1 MEDENKRREVLVGAV
16 PARAERKKRNRN
28 GDDPLWRLVS
38 GIAILA
44 AGLIIWLDHL
54 GRLNASDFLPYWPV
68 VLIAY
73 GVTRLVQQRW
83 TAGGIMIVF
92 GIAFMPH
99 VPLLPHIHLS
109 QILGLSPL
117 LISVAGVNL
126 VIQALHPTAKDTS
139 RTGSFR
145 SIAVMGGSGRTIAS
159 EQFLGGDVGAVMGGC
174 DIDLGAARINGEAVI
189 DLLAFWGGAEIK
201 VPRGWQVETN
211 VTVLLGALVN
221 KTEPAIAPNAPRLRI
236 RGSVIMGGVE
246 IKNSRIES

>member
-1 MEDENKRREVLVGAV
+1 METDDKKREVLIGALA
-16 PARAERKKRNRN
+16 ARGERKKRNRN
-28 GDDPLWRLVS
+28 DDPLWRLVS

-44 AGLIIWLDHL
+44 TGLIVWLDHL
-54 GRLNASDFLPYWPV
+54 GRLNANDFLPYWSV
-68 VLIAY
+68 IMIAY
-73 GVTRLVQQRW
+73 GVTRLVQRRW
-83 TAGGIMIVF
+83 TAGGILIVF
-92 GIAFMPH
+92 GLAFLPH
-99 VPLLPHIHLS
+99 IPLLPHIHFS
-109 QILGLSPL
+109 QILGFSPL

-126 VIQALHPTAKDTS
+126 VIQALHPTAKDMS
-139 RTGSFR
+139 RFGSFR
-145 SIAVMGGSGRTIAS
+145 AIAVMGGSGRTIAS
-159 EQFLGGDVGAVMGGC
+159 EQFLGGDVVAVMGGC

-189 DLLAFWGGAEIK
+189 DLLAFWGGADIK

>member
-1 MEDENKRREVLVGAV
+1 VEREERKRR
-16 PARAERKKRNRN
+16 RN

-44 AGLIIWLDHL
+44 TGLIVWLDHL
-54 GRLNASDFLPYWPV
+54 GRLNANDFLPYWPV

-73 GVTRLVQQRW
+73 GATRLAQRRW
-83 TAGGIMIVF
+83 TAGGILIVM
-92 GIAFMPH
+92 GLAFMPH
-99 VPLLPHIHLS
+99 MPFLPHFRFS
-109 QILGLSPL
+109 QILALSPL

-126 VIQALHPTAKDTS
+126 VIQALHPTAKDAS

-159 EQFLGGDVGAVMGGC
+159 EQFLGGDVVAVMGGC
-174 DIDLGAARINGEAVI
+174 DIDLGGAKINGEAVI
-189 DLLAFWGGAEIK
+189 DVLTFWGGAEIK

-246 IKNSRIES
+246 IKNSREES

>member
-1 MEDENKRREVLVGAV
+1 VETDDKRREILIGAV
-16 PARAERKKRNRN
+16 SARAAERKKRNRN
-28 GDDPLWRLVS
+28 DDPLWRLVS

-44 AGLIIWLDHL
+44 TGLIVWLDHL
-54 GRLNASDFLPYWPV
+54 GRLNANDFLPYWPV

-73 GVTRLVQQRW
+73 GVTRLVQKRW

-99 VPLLPHIHLS
+99 IPLLPHIHLS

-126 VIQALHPTAKDTS
+126 VIQALHPTAKDKS
-139 RTGSFR
+139 RYGSFR

-159 EQFLGGDVGAVMGGC
+159 EQFLGGDVVAVMGGC
-174 DIDLGAARINGEAVI
+174 DIDLGPARINGEAVI

-201 VPRGWQVETN
+201 VPRGWQVETD

-221 KTEPAIAPNAPRLRI
+221 NTEPAIAPNAPRLRI
-236 RGSVIMGGVE
+236 RGSVIMAGVE